1 MDAPAEA
8 LLLKGSA
15 VAMETILIGSIAI
28 GILLLLMWKREA
40 SLGRGREQ
48 ESAIPA
54 GMKVIPSPL
63 LTEQEVLLYN
73 LIRMAVQDQFL
84 VFSQVPLWAFVHI
97 DAVGKIRLQAYRQI
111 ALKRVA
117 FVLVHPGSRQVEQV
131 VQVEDLT
138 ARGSQGDRQ
147 RVIESVLDAAGIKL
161 VTLRVQKS
169 YTVPALASLLGCEP
183 DES

>member
-8 LLLKGSA
+8 FFLKGSA
-15 VAMETILIGSIAI
+15 LTMEAILIGSIAT
-28 GILLLLMWKREA
+28 GVLLFLFWKRN
-40 SLGRGREQ
+40 SSSDRVRGQ
-48 ESAIPA
+48 GPVFPA
-54 GMKVIPSPL
+54 GTKVTSSPL

-73 LIRMAVQDQFL
+73 LIRLAVQDQYL

-97 DAVGKIRLQAYRQI
+97 DAVGEVRSQAFRQI
-111 ALKRVA
+111 ALKRVT

-131 VQVEDLT
+131 VQVEDVGS
-138 ARGSQGDRQ
+138 RGNQGDRQ
-147 RVIESVLDAAGIKL
+147 RVIEAVLDAAGIKL

>member
-1 MDAPAEA
+1 
-8 LLLKGSA
+8 
-15 VAMETILIGSIAI
+15 MEVILIGSLTV
-28 GILLLLMWKREA
+28 GVLVLLLWKQSSSSDRVK
-40 SLGRGREQ
+40 GQGPVF
-48 ESAIPA
+48 PA
-54 GMKVIPSPL
+54 GTKVKPAPL

-73 LIRMAVQDQFL
+73 LIRLAVQDQYL

-97 DAVGKIRLQAYRQI
+97 DATGEIRSQAFRQI

-131 VQVEDLT
+131 VQVEDIVL
-138 ARGSQGDRQ
+138 RGGQESRQ

-183 DES
+183 DDL

>member
-1 MDAPAEA
+1 MDAPVEA
-8 LLLKGSA
+8 SVLKGSA
-15 VAMETILIGSIAI
+15 LTMEILLIGSIAT
-28 GILLLLMWKREA
+28 GALLLLLWKGTP
-40 SLGRGREQ
+40 SSGRAKAQSSVFPTGARVT
-48 ESAIPA
+48 PA
-54 GMKVIPSPL
+54 PL

-73 LIRMAVQDQFL
+73 LLRLAVQDQYL

-97 DAVGKIRLQAYRQI
+97 EAIGEIRSQAFRQI

-131 VQVEDLT
+131 VQVEDL
-138 ARGSQGDRQ
+138 ASRGSLGDRQ

-161 VTLRVQKS
+161 VTLRLQKS
-169 YTVPALASLLGCEP
+169 YTVPALAALLGCEP

>member
-1 MDAPAEA
+1 MDVIFVSALVLVALV
-8 LLLKGSA
+8 LLL
-15 VAMETILIGSIAI
+15 
-28 GILLLLMWKREA
+28 WKRNPSSDKRKGLEPVFPVGTTVTPA
-40 SLGRGREQ
+40 S
-48 ESAIPA
+48 
-54 GMKVIPSPL
+54 L

-73 LIRMAVQDQFL
+73 LIRLAVQDQYL
-84 VFSQVPLWAFVHI
+84 VFSQVPLWAVVHI
-97 DAVGKIRLQAYRQI
+97 AATGEVRAQAFRQI

-131 VQVEDLT
+131 VQVEDSGM
-138 ARGSQGDRQ
+138 RGRQDDRQ

>member
-1 MDAPAEA
+1 VDAPAEA
-8 LLLKGSA
+8 PVLKGSA
-15 VAMETILIGSIAI
+15 LTMEAILIGSIAT
-28 GILLLLMWKREA
+28 GVLLLLLWKRN
-40 SLGRGREQ
+40 SPSDPVKGQGPVF
-48 ESAIPA
+48 PA
-54 GMKVIPSPL
+54 GTKVTPSPL

-73 LIRMAVQDQFL
+73 LIRLAVQDQYL

-97 DAVGKIRLQAYRQI
+97 DVAGEIRSQAFRQI

-131 VQVEDLT
+131 VQVEDV
-138 ARGSQGDRQ
+138 ASRGGQGERQ

-161 VTLRVQKS
+161 VTLRVQKT

>member
-1 MDAPAEA
+1 
-8 LLLKGSA
+8 
-15 VAMETILIGSIAI
+15 MEVILIGSLIV
-28 GILLLLMWKREA
+28 GVLVLLLWKR
-40 SLGRGREQ
+40 SPSSDRVKGQGPVF
-48 ESAIPA
+48 PA
-54 GMKVIPSPL
+54 GTKVNPAPL

-73 LIRMAVQDQFL
+73 LIRLAVQDRYL
-84 VFSQVPLWAFVHI
+84 VFSQVPLWAFVRI
-97 DAVGKIRLQAYRQI
+97 EADGEVRAQAFRQI

-131 VQVEDLT
+131 VQVEDIAL
-138 ARGSQGDRQ
+138 RGSRGDRQ

>member
-1 MDAPAEA
+1 
-8 LLLKGSA
+8 
-15 VAMETILIGSIAI
+15 MEVILIGSLV
-28 GILLLLMWKREA
+28 GVVLVLLLWKQSP
-40 SLGRGREQ
+40 SLNRAKGQGPVF
-48 ESAIPA
+48 PA
-54 GMKVIPSPL
+54 GTKVMPAPM

-73 LIRMAVQDQFL
+73 LIRLAVQDHYL
-84 VFSQVPLWAFVHI
+84 VFSQVPLWAFVRI
-97 DAVGKIRLQAYRQI
+97 EAVGEVRAQAFRQI

-131 VQVEDLT
+131 VQVEGIAL
-138 ARGSQGDRQ
+138 RGSQGDRQ

>member
-1 MDAPAEA
+1 MD
-8 LLLKGSA
+8 
-15 VAMETILIGSIAI
+15 VILIGSLVV
-28 GILLLLMWKREA
+28 GVLVLLLWKRSPA
-40 SLGRGREQ
+40 SDKVK
-48 ESAIPA
+48 SHKSVFPA
-54 GMKVIPSPL
+54 GTKVNPAPL

-73 LIRMAVQDQFL
+73 LLRLAVQDQYL

-97 DAVGKIRLQAYRQI
+97 DAPGEIRSQAFRQI

-131 VQVEDLT
+131 VQVEDSVV
-138 ARGSQGDRQ
+138 RGGQGNRQ

>member
-1 MDAPAEA
+1 MEIIAVGSLTLVMLF
-8 LLLKGSA
+8 LLL
-15 VAMETILIGSIAI
+15 
-28 GILLLLMWKREA
+28 WKRNSSPGKA
-40 SLGRGREQ
+40 KSLGAVF
-48 ESAIPA
+48 SAGTKVTPA
-54 GMKVIPSPL
+54 PL

-73 LIRMAVQDQFL
+73 LIRLAVQDQYL

-97 DAVGKIRLQAYRQI
+97 AATGEIRSHAFRQI

-131 VQVEDLT
+131 VQVEDI
-138 ARGSQGDRQ
+138 AMRGSLGDRQ

-161 VTLRVQKS
+161 VTLRMQKS
-169 YTVPALASLLGCEP
+169 YTVPVLASLLGCEP

>member
-1 MDAPAEA
+1 
-8 LLLKGSA
+8 
-15 VAMETILIGSIAI
+15 MEVILIGSLAVVVLV
-28 GILLLLMWKREA
+28 LLLWKRSP
-40 SLGRGREQ
+40 SLNRVKGQGPVF
-48 ESAIPA
+48 PA
-54 GMKVIPSPL
+54 GTKVMPAPL

-73 LIRMAVQDQFL
+73 LIRLAVQDHYL
-84 VFSQVPLWAFVHI
+84 VFSQVPLWAFVRI
-97 DAVGKIRLQAYRQI
+97 EAVGEVRAQAFRQI

-131 VQVEDLT
+131 VQVEDIAL
-138 ARGSQGDRQ
+138 RGSRGDRQ

>member
-8 LLLKGSA
+8 LILNGCVLT
-15 VAMETILIGSIAI
+15 MEAILIGSIAT
-28 GILLLLMWKREA
+28 GVLLFLLWKQNPP
-40 SLGRGREQ
+40 LGKGQ
-48 ESAIPA
+48 GQGPVLPA
-54 GMKVIPSPL
+54 GTRVTSSPL

-73 LIRMAVQDQFL
+73 LIRLAVQDHYL
-84 VFSQVPLWAFVHI
+84 VFSQVPLWAFVRI
-97 DAVGKIRLQAYRQI
+97 DAVGEVRSRAFRQI

-117 FVLVHPGSRQVEQV
+117 FVLVHPGTRLVQQV
-131 VQVEDLT
+131 VQVEEV
-138 ARGSQGDRQ
+138 ASRGSQGDRQ

-169 YTVPALASLLGCEP
+169 YTVPALASLFGCEP

>member
-1 MDAPAEA
+1 VDAPAEA
-8 LLLKGSA
+8 LVLKSSTLM
-15 VAMETILIGSIAI
+15 MEAILIGSIAT
-28 GILLLLMWKREA
+28 GVLLLLLWKRN
-40 SLGRGREQ
+40 SPSDRVKGQGPVF
-48 ESAIPA
+48 PA
-54 GMKVIPSPL
+54 GTNVTPSPL

-73 LIRMAVQDQFL
+73 LIRLAVQDQYL

-97 DAVGKIRLQAYRQI
+97 DLAGEIRSQVFRQI

-131 VQVEDLT
+131 VQIEDI
-138 ARGSQGDRQ
+138 ASRGSQGDRQ